1 MTGGGNLRKFQIRED
16 WESGFMHQRGETR
29 NDTRLMMHVY

>member
-1 MTGGGNLRKFQIRED
+1 
-16 WESGFMHQRGETR
+16 MHQRGETR